1 RPSSDASRDRLVSR
15 LAPRGGDARVQPLRK
30 RRAPGSTS
38 TPDPHPRCPA
48 PGTDAHLIMSRIK
61 SAMALVIAALLV
73 AGCKLDTSTP
83 SGWQT
88 RGPRSSAGLPASD
101 EAAPAK
107 EQMGVAEGSASHKS
121 DLSH

>member
-1 RPSSDASRDRLVSR
+1 MIRRTSSRASRRGLSLLEVVTNVNR
-15 LAPRGGDARVQPLRK
+15 FFTEKMGAP
-30 RRAPGSTS
+30 T
-38 TPDPHPRCPA
+38 
-48 PGTDAHLIMSRIK
+48 K

-107 EQMGVAEGSASHKS
+107 EQMGVAEGSGSRTH
-121 DLSH
+121 